1 MHYHLK
7 ERMDYGYVLILER
20 KCIYIARNT
29 EGDEDVLVLKDIV
42 FSVNPPFIMSC
53 KQVIKVVEIFMPSEL
68 YPYNME

>member
-42 FSVNPPFIMSC
+42 FF
-53 KQVIKVVEIFMPSEL
+53 SEPTIHHEL
-68 YPYNME
+68 